1 MERSVGVG
9 EHEAGTGIGS
19 LTAEQRR
26 FYADRGYLFL
36 ERVFGAEDVDAIRAA
51 LPAVFAE
58 ESPRRVL
65 ERDGRTVRS
74 VYGSHAHSP
83 LFGRL
88 VRHPA
93 LLNPARQLLGG
104 DVHVYQFKINAKA
117 AFRGDVWEWHQ
128 DFIFWHHE
136 DGLPAPH
143 VATFSLFLDD
153 VTEFNGPLIV
163 IPGSHGAGMIDI
175 RAGDIPQGYEGS
187 PAWISNLTADLK
199 YSLSP
204 PVLAGLVRRHG
215 MVAPKGPAGSVL
227 VFDGN
232 LAHGSN
238 ANMSPFDR
246 TILLV
251 TYNRV
256 DNRPGDMAYPRPEF
270 LASRDC
276 TPLRP
281 LEGARPTLAAG

>member
-1 MERSVGVG
+1 MERPVGLG
-9 EHEAGTGIGS
+9 EREAGMGS

-26 FYADRGYLFL
+26 FYADSGYLLL
-36 ERVFGAEDVDAIRAA
+36 ESAFGPDDVAAIRAE
-51 LPAVFAE
+51 LPAVLAE
-58 ESPRRVL
+58 DSPRRVL

-74 VYGSHAHSP
+74 VYGSHDHNR
-83 LFGRL
+83 LFARL

-93 LLNPARQLLGG
+93 LLRPARELLGG
-104 DVHVYQFKINAKA
+104 DVHVYQCKVNAKA

-128 DFIFWHHE
+128 DFIFWHYE

-143 VATFSLFLDD
+143 VATFSVFLDD
-153 VTEFNGPLIV
+153 VTEFNGPLILV
-163 IPGSHGAGMIDI
+163 PGSHREGMIEVGAGAVPD
-175 RAGDIPQGYEGS
+175 GYEDR
-187 PAWISNLTADLK
+187 PDWISNLTADLK

-204 PVLAGLVRRHG
+204 PVLAGLVERHG

-256 DNRPGDMAYPRPEF
+256 DNRPGDVARPRPEF

-276 TPLRP
+276 TPLRA
-281 LEGARPTLAAG
+281 LEGERPALAAG

>member
-1 MERSVGVG
+1 MGLGER
-9 EHEAGTGIGS
+9 EAGTGS

-26 FYADRGYLFL
+26 FYAESGYLLL
-36 ERVFGAEDVDAIRAA
+36 ERVFGPEDLAATRAA

-58 ESPRRVL
+58 DSPRRVL

-74 VYGSHAHSP
+74 VYGSHGHHP

-93 LLNPARQLLGG
+93 LLGPARELLGG
-104 DVHVYQFKINAKA
+104 EVHVYQCKINAKA

-128 DFIFWHHE
+128 DYIFWHHE

-143 VATFSLFLDD
+143 VATFSVFLDD
-153 VTEFNGPLIV
+153 VTEFNGPLILV
-163 IPGSHGAGMIDI
+163 PGSHREGMIEVS
-175 RAGDIPQGYEGS
+175 AGDVPEGYAAS

-199 YSLSP
+199 YSLGA
-204 PVLAGLVRRHG
+204 PVLAGLVERHG

-227 VFDGN
+227 IFDGN

-256 DNRPGDMAYPRPEF
+256 DNRPGDVAHPRPEF

-281 LEGARPTLAAG
+281 LEGARPSLAAG

>member
-1 MERSVGVG
+1 MGMENAGG
-9 EHEAGTGIGS
+9 GTGAAHLS
-19 LTAEQRR
+19 AQQRQR
-26 FYADRGYLFL
+26 YRDEGYLLL
-36 ERVFGAEDVDAIRAA
+36 EHAFTGADLDLIRAA
-51 LPAVFAE
+51 LPAVLAE
-58 ESPRRVL
+58 DSPRRVL

-74 VYGSHAHSP
+74 VYGSHAHSE

-93 LLNPARQLLGG
+93 LLGPARELLGG
-104 DVHVYQFKINAKA
+104 DVHVYQFKINSKA

-136 DGLPAPH
+136 DALPAPH

-153 VTEFNGPLIV
+153 VTEFNGPLLLV
-163 IPGSHGAGMIDI
+163 PGSHREGMIDVE
-175 RAGDIPQGYEGS
+175 AGAAPEGYEGG

-204 PVLAGLVRRHG
+204 PVLARLVERHG
-215 MVAPKGPAGSVL
+215 MVSATGPAGSVL
-227 VFDGN
+227 AFDGN

-246 TILLV
+246 TLLLV
-251 TYNRV
+251 TYNRT
-256 DNRPGDMAYPRPEF
+256 DNRPGDVPHPRPEF
-270 LASRDC
+270 LASRDLA
-276 TPLRP
+276 PLRP
-281 LEGARPTLAAG
+281 LVGTPPALAG